1 MENLLTVIVQT
12 SPLPSHPST
21 ALLEALFRSFDK
33 VKHLKDCNI
42 IILCD
47 GACDEDD
54 KDVNGTKQSK
64 KINYKHG
71 SINQDKVND
80 YLLHLDLLQQKI
92 DNQEDSFISTNNG
105 TIKLLK
111 LPYRHGS
118 ARAIKAAFPIDTPY
132 VLIAQH
138 DNFFVN
144 DVNYLKDMIIFLDEE
159 DTKSWLHCIHF
170 QSTATLNYVQ
180 KIKRRYNIDLQMLC
194 KRPQTSS
201 LDGEL
206 IPLVFWYGRTH
217 IARTSY
223 YSDKILCR
231 ELKQGDHLEELW
243 GVHQLKEILELK
255 KKLSIDV
262 DDNNNF
268 ETQFKMLHAPYGNY
282 VFFEHDVNG
291 NVQQKEVLYHMN
303 GRKVRATTSSGKSIH
318 YSTSGDVTSSS
329 STTQNSFNP
338 QANSFTI
345 AKSTVAVVQGLE
357 YVDDSS
363 QTKSS
368 SKQKKFKQNCFHCGE
383 KGHSK
388 KFCPKLEKDHNV
400 TEIQHI

>member
-21 ALLEALFRSFDK
+21 ALLEALFRSFDR

-54 KDVNGTKQSK
+54 EHVKDTKQSK

-92 DNQEDSFISTNNG
+92 DNKEAPFISTNNG

-118 ARAIKAAFPIDTPY
+118 ARAIKATFPINTPY

-138 DNFFVN
+138 DNFFVH
-144 DVNYLKDMIIFLDEE
+144 DVNYLKDMIMFLDEE
-159 DTKSWLHCIHF
+159 DAKSWLQCIHF
-170 QSTATLNYVQ
+170 RSTATLNYVQ
-180 KIKRRYNIDLQMLC
+180 KIKRRYDIDLQMLR
-194 KRPQTSS
+194 KRPQSS

-223 YSDKILCR
+223 YKDKILCR

-243 GVHQLKEILELK
+243 GVHQLNEILELK
-255 KKLSIDV
+255 KKSSTDV
-262 DDNNNF
+262 DNNNF
-268 ETQFKMLHAPYGNY
+268 EMQFKMLHAPYGNY
-282 VFFEHDVNG
+282 VFFEHDVDENI
-291 NVQQKEVLYHMN
+291 QQKEVLYHMN
-303 GRKVRATTSSGKSIH
+303 GRKVRATTSDKSMH
-318 YSTSGDVTSSS
+318 STTGDITSSS
-329 STTQNSFNP
+329 STTQTSFNP
-338 QANSFTI
+338 HRNSFTT
-345 AKSTVAVVQGLE
+345 AKSTVAVVPGLE
-357 YVDDSS
+357 YVNDSS
-363 QTKSS
+363 QTKPS

-388 KFCPKLEKDHNV
+388 KFCPKLEKDHN
-400 TEIQHI
+400 TNIQHI

>member
-21 ALLEALFRSFDK
+21 ALLEALFRSFDR

-54 KDVNGTKQSK
+54 EHVKDTKQSK

-92 DNQEDSFISTNNG
+92 DNKEAPFISTNNG

-118 ARAIKAAFPIDTPY
+118 ARAIKATFPINTPY

-138 DNFFVN
+138 DNFFVHE
-144 DVNYLKDMIIFLDEE
+144 VNYLKDIINFLDEE
-159 DTKSWLHCIHF
+159 ETKSWLQCIHF
-170 QSTATLNYVQ
+170 PSTATLNYIQ
-180 KIKRRYNIDLQMLC
+180 KIKRRYDIDLQMLC
-194 KRPQTSS
+194 KKPQSSS

-223 YSDKILCR
+223 YKNKILCR

-243 GVHQLKEILELK
+243 GTQQLNEIL
-255 KKLSIDV
+255 V
-262 DDNNNF
+262 VADNNDF

-282 VFFEHDVNG
+282 VFFEHDMDG

-303 GRKVRATTSSGKSIH
+303 GRKVRATISSGKSMH
-318 YSTSGDVTSSS
+318 STSEDITSSS
-329 STTQNSFNP
+329 STVQTSFKP
-338 QANSFTI
+338 HRNSFTT

-400 TEIQHI
+400 TLVQHI

>member
-21 ALLEALFRSFDK
+21 ALLEALFRSFDR

-47 GACDEDD
+47 GCEDEH
-54 KDVNGTKQSK
+54 VNDTKQIK

-71 SINQDKVND
+71 SINQEKVND

-92 DNQEDSFISTNNG
+92 DNKEAPFISTNNG

-118 ARAIKAAFPIDTPY
+118 ARAIKAAFPTDTPY

-138 DNFFVN
+138 DNFFVH
-144 DVNYLKDMIIFLDEE
+144 DVNYLKDMLKFLDEE
-159 DTKSWLHCIHF
+159 ETESWLQSIHF
-170 QSTATLNYVQ
+170 VSTATLNYVQ

-223 YSDKILCR
+223 YKDKILCR
-231 ELKQGDHLEELW
+231 QLKQGDHLEELW

-262 DDNNNF
+262 NNF
-268 ETQFKMLHAPYGNY
+268 ETQFKMLHAPYGNF
-282 VFFEHDVNG
+282 VFFEHGMD
-291 NVQQKEVLYHMN
+291 QKEVLYHMN
-303 GRKVRATTSSGKSIH
+303 GRKVRATTSSDER
-318 YSTSGDVTSSS
+318 TGDITSSS
-329 STTQNSFNP
+329 STVQTSFNP
-338 QANSFTI
+338 HENSFTT
-345 AKSTVAVVQGLE
+345 AKSTIAVVPGLE

-363 QTKSS
+363 KTKPS

-388 KFCPKLEKDHNV
+388 QFCPKLEKGHN
-400 TEIQHI
+400 TNIQHI

>member
-21 ALLEALFRSFDK
+21 ALLEALFRSFDR

-54 KDVNGTKQSK
+54 EHVKDTKQSK

-92 DNQEDSFISTNNG
+92 DNKEAPFISTNNG

-118 ARAIKAAFPIDTPY
+118 ARAIKATFPINTPY

-138 DNFFVN
+138 DNFFVHE
-144 DVNYLKDMIIFLDEE
+144 VNYLKDIINFLDEE
-159 DTKSWLHCIHF
+159 ETKSWLQCIHF
-170 QSTATLNYVQ
+170 PSTATLNYIQ
-180 KIKRRYNIDLQMLC
+180 KIKRRYDIDLQMLC
-194 KRPQTSS
+194 KRPQSL

-223 YSDKILCR
+223 YKNKILCR

-243 GVHQLKEILELK
+243 GTQQLNEIL
-255 KKLSIDV
+255 V
-262 DDNNNF
+262 VADNNDF

-282 VFFEHDVNG
+282 VFFEHDMDG

-303 GRKVRATTSSGKSIH
+303 GRKVRATISSGKSMH
-318 YSTSGDVTSSS
+318 STSEDITSSS
-329 STTQNSFNP
+329 STVQTSFKP
-338 QANSFTI
+338 HRNSFTT

-400 TEIQHI
+400 TLVQHI

>member
-21 ALLEALFRSFDK
+21 ALLEALFRSFDR

-54 KDVNGTKQSK
+54 EHVKDTKQSK

-92 DNQEDSFISTNNG
+92 DNKEAPFISKNNG

-118 ARAIKAAFPIDTPY
+118 ARAIKATFPINTPY

-138 DNFFVN
+138 DNFFVHE
-144 DVNYLKDMIIFLDEE
+144 VNYLKDIINFLDEE
-159 DTKSWLHCIHF
+159 ETKSWLQCIHF
-170 QSTATLNYVQ
+170 PSTATLNYIQ
-180 KIKRRYNIDLQMLC
+180 KIKRRYDIDLQMLC
-194 KRPQTSS
+194 KKPQSSS

-223 YSDKILCR
+223 YKNKILCR

-243 GVHQLKEILELK
+243 GTQQLNEIL
-255 KKLSIDV
+255 V
-262 DDNNNF
+262 VADNNDF

-282 VFFEHDVNG
+282 VFFEHDMDG

-303 GRKVRATTSSGKSIH
+303 GRKVRATISSGKSMH
-318 YSTSGDVTSSS
+318 STSEDITSSS
-329 STTQNSFNP
+329 STVQTSFKP
-338 QANSFTI
+338 HRNSFTT

-400 TEIQHI
+400 TLVQHI